1 MAAQSR
7 DGGSFLTGFGVG
19 ILAGAVG
26 YFLKHSDQGEE
37 FQKKFAG
44 EWSTA
49 QQFVR
54 EELKETSPLT
64 VQGAFDEVIRY
75 LAGEDEAEEEPEDSA
90 KPTRSTTTRKKRTP
104 KFKGV

>member
-75 LAGEDEAEEEPEDSA
+75 LAGEDDAAEESDDD
-90 KPTRSTTTRKKRTP
+90 TP
-104 KFKGV
+104 KRKRAATTAKKVRKFRGV